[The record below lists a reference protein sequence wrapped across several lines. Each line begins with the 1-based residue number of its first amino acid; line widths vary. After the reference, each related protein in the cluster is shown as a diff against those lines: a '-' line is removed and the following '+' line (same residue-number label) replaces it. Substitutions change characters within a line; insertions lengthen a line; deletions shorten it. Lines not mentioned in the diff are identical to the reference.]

1 MINLKTKDFDEA
13 FLQKRKRKPKTARTY
28 LNSPSSTESTRKA
41 PKLRN
46 PCPYTHLLFVIKRC
60 LPKRGLLATLQ
71 SQDEEVMKLKEK
83 TADLNS
89 KYK

>member
-1 MINLKTKDFDEA
+1 MINLKTKDSDEA
-13 FLQKRKRKPKTARTY
+13 FLQKIKRKPKIARTY
-28 LNSPSSTESTRKA
+28 LNSPSSPETTRKA

-46 PCPYTHLLFVIKRC
+46 PCPYTHLLFVRKRC
-60 LPKRGLLATLQ
+60 LPNRESLATLQ

-83 TADLNS
+83 IADLNS